1 MVAYLDQAGVQH
13 LITKIRDVFWPV
25 GTILATSANTSPA
38 SYIGGSQ
45 EPPIYYIERITS
57 MHWIEMIVT
66 IIGSVF
72 TSSGLWTLILY
83 KSKQKDTEVLM
94 TRGMVHYQIIDEGQK
109 FIERGWITHEEYDN
123 FMKYLGDPYLES
135 GSNGMAKKII
145 NDVSNLPF
153 KSISSVHSTM
163 DH

>member
-1 MVAYLDQAGVQH
+1 
-13 LITKIRDVFWPV
+13 
-25 GTILATSANTSPA
+25 
-38 SYIGGSQ
+38 
-45 EPPIYYIERITS
+45 
-57 MHWIEMIVT
+57 
-66 IIGSVF
+66 
-72 TSSGLWTLILY
+72 
-83 KSKQKDTEVLM
+83 M